1 MLCFQNARFLVSAG
15 PNGDLPPDTGAEIAF
30 VGRSNAGKS
39 SALNAIAQQRGLA
52 RVSKTPGRTQ
62 LVNFFALDARY
73 RLVDLPGYGYAHA
86 PPAAQRAWEQLV
98 RHYLAT
104 RASLRGIVLVMDA
117 RHGVSELDAQV
128 AGWAQGAELALH
140 VVLTKADKLGHAGQ
154 QAALKALQASLPNV
168 PATLFSATKGLG
180 VAPVRGALSRILEG
194 ERKKAPETRGENP
207 GPGEVPT

>member
-1 MLCFQNARFLVSAG
+1 MLCFHNARFLVSAG

-39 SALNAIAQQRGLA
+39 SAINAIAQQRGLA

-62 LVNFFALDARY
+62 LVNFFTLDARY

-86 PPAAQRAWEQLV
+86 PAAAQRAWEELV
-98 RHYLAT
+98 QRYLAT
-104 RASLRGIVLVMDA
+104 RASLKGLVVVLDS
-117 RHGVSELDAQV
+117 RQGLGPLDAQV
-128 AGWAQGAELALH
+128 ADWARGAGLALH
-140 VVLTKADKLGHAGQ
+140 ILLTKADKLGHAGQ
-154 QAALKALQASLPNV
+154 QAALKILQASLPGV

-180 VAPVRGALSRILEG
+180 VAPTRAALARILEG